1 MSLIWGGF
9 AVFLVGVLMNWIGWA
24 IHKRRTEPRLAQSF
38 LDWFM
43 KALRNEF
50 RWLTGPN
57 VDFGRRLAA
66 LGNIVAAMGILIFL
80 AGIQSVATGTPTN
93 SVASPT

>member
-9 AVFLVGVLMNWIGWA
+9 AVLLVGVLMNWIGWL
-24 IHKRRTEPRLAQSF
+24 IHKRRPERLAASF
-38 LDWFM
+38 SDWFL
-43 KALRNEF
+43 KTLRHEF

-80 AGIQSVATGTPTN
+80 AGIQSVATGTATN

>member
-1 MSLIWGGF
+1 MSLIWGGLV
-9 AVFLVGVLMNWIGWA
+9 VFLGGVLMNWIGWL
-24 IHKRRTEPRLAQSF
+24 IHKRRPERLAASF
-38 LDWFM
+38 SDWFL
-43 KALRNEF
+43 KTLRHEWP
-50 RWLTGPN
+50 WLTGPN

-80 AGIQSVATGTPTN
+80 AGIQSVATGTATN